1 MGLPQDVNAAIA
13 AAMKARDQVRL
24 APLRM
29 LKAALTNKQIEKGR
43 DLDDAE
49 ALQVVASLI
58 KQRRE
63 SIEQFLKGGRT
74 DLVEKETREIQIL
87 EAYLPPAMDAAE
99 LDALVQ
105 GSITATGATSAKDM
119 GRVMKDLMPRLAGR
133 GVDGKAVNELVR
145 RKLGG

>member
-105 GSITATGATSAKDM
+105 ASITETGATSAKDM
-119 GRVMKDLMPRLAGR
+119 GRVMKDLMPRLVGR